1 MLKLNKML
9 SFSLSLTFLSIGDNI
24 MASVHRRANSPYWV
38 AWYRDKDGVQICKS
52 TKSKDRKVA
61 QKIADAY
68 EGTYRAK
75 NVATYIRET
84 FNRLSRELDPDAHT
98 FTVGEYFTQWK
109 TAHGDELAES
119 TLVGY
124 AQKMKQFEE
133 YYGADKTMES
143 IKKIHAQGFRGTIA
157 KTASKST
164 ANHATKILRA
174 VFGCAQDEGV
184 IVGNPFKF
192 KGKLKS
198 DSVSKKAFT
207 LAQVKRMMEV
217 ADPEWK
223 SLMTFAIFTGQR
235 LGDLVDLTWASI
247 NFTNK
252 EILFTTEKTGR
263 MMSIPASD
271 ALWAHILTLPRG
283 TPKAPLHPRAHDLKN
298 RINVGSVSKDF
309 TRLMVNAGLCK
320 EKPNNKKRETVG
332 DVSREVNPLTFHSF
346 RHSLASWLRD
356 VGVSE
361 SLSMEIIG
369 HDSVSVDRA
378 YVHTQPE
385 AMRNAL
391 NKIKLA

>member
-1 MLKLNKML
+1 
-9 SFSLSLTFLSIGDNI
+9 
-24 MASVHRRANSPYWV
+24 MASVHKLPNCKNWIAFFT
-38 AWYRDKDGVQICKS
+38 DKEGIRKCRTTKVTDKKKAMQI
-52 TKSKDRKVA
+52 A
-61 QKIADAY
+61 
-68 EGTYRAK
+68 EGWEKTYRAK
-75 NVATYIRET
+75 NVVDHVRNTMNQIAKEI
-84 FNRLSRELDPDAHT
+84 DPEAGVP
-98 FTVGEYFTQWK
+98 TVAEYFKQWTEAHAGELSERTQV
-109 TAHGDELAES
+109 S
-119 TLVGY
+119 Y
-124 AQKMKQFEE
+124 AQRLKQFAE
-133 YYGADKTMES
+133 YFGDSKTMDS
-143 IKKIHAQGFRGTIA
+143 VRKSDALGFRGTIA
-157 KTASKST
+157 KMASNAT
-164 ANHATKILRA
+164 ANHAVKIMRA
-174 VFGCAQDEGV
+174 VFGCAMNEGV
-184 IVGNPFKF
+184 ITGNPFTLK
-192 KGKLKS
+192 KLS
-198 DSVSKKAFT
+198 DDSVTKQAFT
-207 LAQVKRMMEV
+207 LAQVKRMMDV

-247 NFTNK
+247 DFAKK

-263 MMSIPASD
+263 MMAIPASD
-271 ALWAHILTLPRG
+271 ALWAHIESMKRG
-283 TPKAPLHPRAHDLKN
+283 VPKAPIHPRAHELKH
-298 RINVGSVSKDF
+298 RVKIGAVSKDF

-320 EKPNNKKRETVG
+320 EKPNNKKRAKTG